1 MCLSTIYKNEK
12 AEENILCKF
21 IASIEAKGN
30 ALVFTDV
37 MGMVT
42 QIDDARL
49 VQADLTSGTV
59 IVAAQ

>member
-12 AEENILCKF
+12 AEDTILCRYV
-21 IASIEAKGN
+21 ASIEARGD

-42 QIDDARL
+42 QIDNARL

-59 IVAAQ
+59 IISAQ

>member
-12 AEENILCKF
+12 TEDNVLCKF
-21 IASIEAKGN
+21 VSSIKAEGS

-37 MGMVT
+37 MGSVT
-42 QIDDARL
+42 TIDNARL

-59 IVAAQ
+59 VIAVQ

>member
-12 AEENILCKF
+12 AEDNILCRYV
-21 IASIEAKGN
+21 ASIEAKGD

-42 QIDDARL
+42 QIDNARL

-59 IVAAQ
+59 VISAQ

>member
-12 AEENILCKF
+12 TEENILCKF
-21 IASIEAKGN
+21 VASIEARGD

-42 QIDDARL
+42 QIDNARL

-59 IVAAQ
+59 VISAQ